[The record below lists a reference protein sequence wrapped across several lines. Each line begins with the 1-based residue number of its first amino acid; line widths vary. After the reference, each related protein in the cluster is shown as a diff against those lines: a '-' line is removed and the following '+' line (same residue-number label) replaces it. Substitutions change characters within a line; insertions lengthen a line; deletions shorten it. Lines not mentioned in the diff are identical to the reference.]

1 VSYDMSLGIFVC
13 GKAPPIRGP
22 EPGGA
27 QGKKAKSQKI
37 KELLHG
43 PATSSLS
50 PNR

>member
-1 VSYDMSLGIFVC
+1 MSLGIFGSV
-13 GKAPPIRGP
+13 KAPPIGGR

-27 QGKKAKSQKI
+27 QAKKAKSQKI

-43 PATSSLS
+43 PATSSRS